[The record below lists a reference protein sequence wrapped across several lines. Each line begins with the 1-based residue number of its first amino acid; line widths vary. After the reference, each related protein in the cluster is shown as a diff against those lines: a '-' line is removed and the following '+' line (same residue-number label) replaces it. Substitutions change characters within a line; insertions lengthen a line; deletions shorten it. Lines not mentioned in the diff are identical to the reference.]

1 MHSHQLVFM
10 LSAVMW
16 IMIIADAYPY
26 TTDTD
31 IPAED
36 MTKYYTALRHYIKL
50 ITRQRYG
57 KRSSPEPMFLSLLL
71 RETQESIP
79 ESTYDEAGTEHDKI
93 RLKLQHFIY
102 LDTGYYLFVLSKPSL
117 FSIKKK

>member
-10 LSAVMW
+10 VIAVMW
-16 IMIIADAYPY
+16 IVTITDAYPY
-26 TTDTD
+26 TPDTA

-36 MTKYYTALRHYIKL
+36 MAKYYTALRHYIKL

-57 KRSSPEPMFLSLLL
+57 KRSSPEPMFLSRLL

-93 RLKLQHFIY
+93 RLKVISSY
-102 LDTGYYLFVLSKPSL
+102 W
-117 FSIKKK
+117 

>member
-16 IMIIADAYPY
+16 IMTITDAYPY

-93 RLKLQHFIY
+93 RLKEI
-102 LDTGYYLFVLSKPSL
+102 SSW
-117 FSIKKK
+117 